1 MDPQKILYLDKR
13 IVRTIRWVSLIFSLA
28 FASLCLLVYWD
39 VVKTPSALPA
49 LCLPVAGALI
59 VLGLLQVLWNPY
71 TQAKV
76 SAYIYCYIIAA
87 IIVSTGIVGFKTPI
101 FLAWLTIAIVADIYF
116 SFRRALVV
124 IIAMFLSLTAW
135 VILREQNLSTTTIAL
150 LYASALGLAA
160 ITGVVSVVWRL
171 TNDSVRNLEDSH
183 TKQDFEHQQL
193 SSLINSMA
201 DGVVA
206 VDTAGQVIL
215 FNGAALEVLDRNGL
229 HTGENIND
237 VLAPIDVD
245 NQPVDMWARIQTIT
259 KPMTDRDL
267 RLNYSDGSVINLY
280 VSIAPVHLGFGEQG
294 QHGHVIL
301 LRDITREKSLEEERN
316 EFVSVVSHEL
326 RTPIAIAEGNISNA
340 QFIVEKS
347 GDMDAI
353 KQALDEAHSQTLFL
367 ADMINDLSTLSRAE
381 RGVLTLD
388 LEQVDIKQLM
398 TELTNNYTP
407 EAAKKGLS
415 LATNV
420 DPTVQSLSSN
430 KLYVREVLQNFITN
444 AIKYTKEGGI
454 TLSARQLP
462 DGGVEFQVSDTGIG
476 ISKSDQAR
484 VFDKFFRSE
493 DYRTRETNGT
503 GLGLYVTAK
512 LARLLHADISLHST
526 LNQGSTFTIVIPNVV
541 PASQRAAS
549 TAEPVHSTQTA

>member
-1 MDPQKILYLDKR
+1 MDPQKILYIDKR
-13 IVRTIRWVSLIFSLA
+13 IVRTIRWVSLLFSLA
-28 FASLCLLVYWD
+28 FASLCLLVYWN
-39 VVKTPSALPA
+39 VVKTPVAFTA
-49 LCLPVAGALI
+49 LCLPVAAALI

-87 IIVSTGIVGFKTPI
+87 IIVSTCIVGFKTPM

-124 IIAMFLSLTAW
+124 LVAMFLGLTIW
-135 VILREQNLSTTTIAL
+135 VVWREQNLDTATISL
-150 LYASALGLAA
+150 FYASALGLAA

-171 TNDSVRNLEDSH
+171 TNDSVHNLEDSH

-237 VLAPIDVD
+237 VLTPIDTD
-245 NQPVDMWARIQTIT
+245 DKPVDMWARIQSIT

-267 RLNYSDGSVINLY
+267 RLNYSDGSIINLY

-316 EFVSVVSHEL
+316 EFISVVSHEL

-340 QFIVEKS
+340 QFIAEKS
-347 GDMDAI
+347 GDMTAI
-353 KQALDEAHSQTLFL
+353 KQALEEAHSQTLFL

-388 LEQVDIKQLM
+388 LEQVDIKELM
-398 TELTNNYTP
+398 TELANNYTP
-407 EAAKKGLS
+407 EAGKKGLS
-415 LATNV
+415 LSMNIDSGV
-420 DPTVQSLSSN
+420 GSLSSN

-454 TLSARQLP
+454 TLSVRQLP
-462 DGGVEFQVSDTGIG
+462 DGSAEFQVSDTGIG

-512 LARLLHADISLHST
+512 LARLLHADISLRST
-526 LNQGSTFTIVIPNVV
+526 LNEGSTFTIVIPNIT
-541 PASQRAAS
+541 SAAQPVALA
-549 TAEPVHSTQTA
+549 AEPAHQAQTA